1 MAQDERGQTPASILD
16 GAAGDHVL
24 GRSTEALFSQP
35 GQGSVPDI
43 GADDRAT
50 IGRIVNLLATS
61 RSILFI
67 TGAGLSADS
76 GLPTYRDDEGLYRS
90 EAIEEGLPVERAL
103 SGDILHDHPEL
114 AWKYLARMEE
124 ACRYARCNRAH
135 EVIAEMERHFER
147 VWVLTQNVDGLHR
160 LAGSR
165 KVIDIHGD
173 LHRLRCTKCLYHQT
187 VADYSELALPPPCP
201 QCPGLLR
208 PEVVLFGEPLDL
220 EQMTILFAEL
230 DEGFDLVF
238 SVGTSSVFPYVA
250 QPIHAA
256 LALGRPTIEINP
268 GVSEISA
275 EVDIKLAMRAAPAL
289 DAIWRTYQQ
298 RFMVSAARP

>member
-1 MAQDERGQTPASILD
+1 MGGSP
-16 GAAGDHVL
+16 
-24 GRSTEALFSQP
+24 EALFSQP
-35 GQGSVPDI
+35 GGECLQEI
-43 GADDRAT
+43 GVDDRET
-50 IGRIVNLLATS
+50 IGRIVNLLATN

-76 GLPTYRDDEGLYRS
+76 GLPTYRDGEGLYRCD
-90 EAIEEGLPVERAL
+90 AIEEGVPVERAL
-103 SGDILHDHPEL
+103 SGDVLRDHPEVT
-114 AWKYLARMEE
+114 WKYLVPMEE
-124 ACRYARCNRAH
+124 ACRNARCNRAH

-173 LHRLRCTKCLYHQT
+173 LHRLRCMKCLYHRT
-187 VADYSELALPPPCP
+187 VVDYSELALPPPCP
-201 QCPGLLR
+201 ECPGLLR
-208 PEVVLFGEPLDL
+208 PDVVLFGEPLGL
-220 EQMTILFAEL
+220 EQMMILFTEL

-250 QPIHAA
+250 QPVHAA
-256 LALGRPTIEINP
+256 LAIGRPTIEINP

-275 EVDIKLAMRAAPAL
+275 EVDIKLSMRAAPAL

-298 RFMVSAARP
+298 RFMVSAVRP